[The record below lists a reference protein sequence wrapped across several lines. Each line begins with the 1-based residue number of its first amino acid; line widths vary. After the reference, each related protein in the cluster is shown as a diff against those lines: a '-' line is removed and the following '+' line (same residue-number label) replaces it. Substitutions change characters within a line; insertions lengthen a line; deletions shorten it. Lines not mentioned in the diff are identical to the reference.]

1 MTRRW
6 RWIVALLVVVVAGG
20 AAWWLLNPPRAPAH
34 PPTVA
39 VTKGNVEA
47 TVLASGE
54 LQANKLVS
62 VGAEVTGRIKKLNVA
77 LGDDVKAGDLIAE
90 IDSEPQENA
99 VKSAQAALT
108 NATAQLTIQKAN
120 AEKAAAALTRA
131 EQLRKQKL
139 VSDADYMTA
148 QADAQ
153 SAAAQITATQA
164 QLDKA
169 QIDVDT
175 ANLNL
180 SRTRITAPMAGTI
193 VAVLVEEGQT
203 VSAQQ
208 SAPTLVKIAD
218 LDQMLVKAEISEADV
233 PRVAP
238 GQQVYFTILGEPDN
252 KIDATLRS
260 IEPAPESIADTAA
273 SSSSSSSSA
282 VYYNGL
288 FQVANPGH
296 KLRIAMTAEV
306 TIVLSSAVGV
316 LTVPSSAL
324 GRKTPDGS
332 TIVAVYHPETGT
344 VEPQKV
350 KIGLNNNIVA
360 EVVAGLNEGDLV
372 VATRASGSG
381 GQTGNGGANNRGGF
395 RGGAGIFLGGPPRGG

>member
-1 MTRRW
+1 MKRWW
-6 RWIVALLVVVVAGG
+6 RWLVALVVVILAGG
-20 AAWWLLNPPRAPAH
+20 AAWWLLNPPQAPAR

-39 VTKGNVEA
+39 VTKGNVEE

-54 LQANKLVS
+54 LEANKLVS
-62 VGAEVTGRIKKLNVA
+62 VGAEVTGRIQKLHVA
-77 LGDDVKAGDLIAE
+77 LGDSVKTGDLIAE

-108 NATAQLTIQKAN
+108 NAQAQLTIQRAN

-131 EQLRKQKL
+131 EQLQKQKL
-139 VSDADYMTA
+139 ISDADYRTA
-148 QADAQ
+148 QAEAQ
-153 SAAAQITATQA
+153 TAQAQITAAQA

-169 QIDVDT
+169 QIDVD
-175 ANLNL
+175 AAKLNL
-180 SRTRITAPMAGTI
+180 SRTRITSPMDGTI

-252 KIDATLRS
+252 KIDATLLS
-260 IEPAPESIADTAA
+260 IEPAPESIADTQT
-273 SSSSSSSSA
+273 STSSSSSSA

-306 TIVLSSAVGV
+306 TIVLNSAVGV

-332 TIVAVYHPETGT
+332 YIVAVYHPDSGA

-372 VATRASGSG
+372 VATGAARG
-381 GQTGNGGANNRGGF
+381 TGNGGGNGGNGRGGF
-395 RGGAGIFLGGPPRGG
+395 RGGAGVFFGR